1 MKYYEMI
8 REIYDQCSCKP
19 HSQISEI
26 ETDDLD
32 SYVKSKISKTSS
44 CEKKISEDGSI
55 IYEIMTGEIKERY
68 IFTED

>member
-32 SYVKSKISKTSS
+32 AFVKSKISRTST
-44 CEKKISEDGSI
+44 CEKTISKDGSI
-55 IYEIMTGEIKERY
+55 TYEIMTGDIRERY